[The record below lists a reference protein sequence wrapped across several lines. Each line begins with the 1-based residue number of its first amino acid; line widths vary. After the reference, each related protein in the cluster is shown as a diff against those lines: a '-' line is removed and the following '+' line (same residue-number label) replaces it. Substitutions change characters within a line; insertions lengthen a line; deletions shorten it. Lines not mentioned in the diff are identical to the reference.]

1 LIFGCFL
8 ESDIMAQ
15 NLQGKVAIVTGASRG
30 IGRATA
36 LALATEGAAV
46 VVNYASSSGA
56 ADEVVAQIEGMGG
69 KAIAV
74 KANVGNSDEVDQ
86 LIATT
91 MEKYGRIDVLV
102 NNAGITRDTLLLRMK
117 LEDWQAVIDLNLTGV
132 FLCTRAVSKIM
143 LKQKSGRIVN
153 ITSVAGQMGN
163 AGQSN
168 YSAAKAGVI
177 GFTKT
182 VARELASR
190 SITVNAVAPG
200 FIATDMTNDLNAE
213 PILQMIPLAR
223 YGQPEEV
230 AGMIQFLASSPA
242 AAYITGQVFNVDG
255 GMVMA

>member
-1 LIFGCFL
+1 
-8 ESDIMAQ
+8 MAQ
-15 NLQGKVAIVTGASRG
+15 NLQGKVALVTGASRG

-36 LALATEGAAV
+36 LALAAEGASI

-56 ADEVVAQIEGMGG
+56 ADEVVAQVEALGG
-69 KAIAV
+69 SAIAF
-74 KANVGNSDEVDQ
+74 KANVGNSDEVDA
-86 LIATT
+86 LIAAT

-163 AGQSN
+163 PGQAN

-177 GFTKT
+177 GFTRT
-182 VARELASR
+182 VARELAPR

-200 FIATDMTNDLNAE
+200 FISTDMTNDLKAE

-230 AGMIQFLASSPA
+230 AGMIQFLAASPA

>member
-1 LIFGCFL
+1 
-8 ESDIMAQ
+8 MAL
-15 NLQGKVAIVTGASRG
+15 NLQGKVALVTGASRG

-36 LALATEGAAV
+36 LALASEGAAV
-46 VVNYASSSGA
+46 VVNYASSSSA
-56 ADEVVAQIEGMGG
+56 ATEVMAEIEAMGG
-69 KAIAV
+69 SAIAF
-74 KANVGNSDEVDQ
+74 KANVANSDEVDQ
-86 LIATT
+86 LIAAT
-91 MEKYGRIDVLV
+91 MEKFGRIDVLV

-168 YSAAKAGVI
+168 YSASKAGVI

-182 VARELASR
+182 VARELAPR
-190 SITVNAVAPG
+190 AITVNAVAPG
-200 FIATDMTNDLNAE
+200 FIATDMTDGLKAE
-213 PILQMIPLAR
+213 AILQMIPLAR

>member
-1 LIFGCFL
+1 
-8 ESDIMAQ
+8 MTQ
-15 NLQGKVAIVTGASRG
+15 NLQGKVALVTGASRG

-36 LALATEGAAV
+36 LALASEGASV

-56 ADEVVAQIEGMGG
+56 AESVVSEITAGG
-69 KAIAV
+69 GAAIAI
-74 KANVGNSDEVDQ
+74 KADMSKVAEVEAMYEQ
-86 LIATT
+86 VMAT
-91 MEKYGRIDVLV
+91 YGRVDVLV

-117 LEDWQAVIDLNLTGV
+117 PEDWQAVIDVNLTGV
-132 FLCTRAVSKIM
+132 FLATRAASKIM

-163 AGQSN
+163 PGQAN

-177 GFTKT
+177 GFTRT

-190 SITVNAVAPG
+190 GITVNAVAPG
-200 FIATDMTNDLNAE
+200 FIATDMTNDLDAE
-213 PILQMIPLAR
+213 PILKMIPLSR

-230 AGMIQFLASSPA
+230 AGMIQFLAASPA
-242 AAYITGQVFNVDG
+242 ASYITGQVFNVDG

>member
-1 LIFGCFL
+1 
-8 ESDIMAQ
+8 MAE

-36 LALATEGAAV
+36 LALAAEGASV

-56 ADEVVAQIEGMGG
+56 ADEVVAQIESAGG

-86 LIATT
+86 LVAIA
-91 MEKYGRIDVLV
+91 METYGRIDVLV

-200 FIATDMTNDLNAE
+200 FIATDMTHDLKAE

-230 AGMIQFLASSPA
+230 AGMIQFLAASPA